1 MPLTAHQIPSPEFI
15 TWPPENVITYGTASC
30 RVRWKSGS
38 FVGVSPST
46 TTVMWGGGEAGEG
59 GDSGEGALGGGGEGG
74 GGEGGGGLGTKPGGN
89 GGTPGGRGSEGG
101 PGEGGGGEGITCG
114 GGGEGGGGEGDGG
127 GGEGGGGLGGWLSTL
142 AVMCECFIATDDC
155 TMHSS
160 YVPAVSVT
168 VTCKLA
174 SSCV

>member
-1 MPLTAHQIPSPEFI
+1 MNL
-15 TWPPENVITYGTASC
+15 ITYGTPSC

-38 FVGVSPST
+38 FVGVSAST

-59 GDSGEGALGGGGEGG
+59 GDSGEGGLGGGGEGG
-74 GGEGGGGLGTKPGGN
+74 GGEGGGVP
-89 GGTPGGRGSEGG
+89 
-101 PGEGGGGEGITCG
+101 
-114 GGGEGGGGEGDGG
+114 
-127 GGEGGGGLGGWLSTL
+127 GGWLSTL
-142 AVMCECFIATDDC
+142 AVMCECLATMGYC